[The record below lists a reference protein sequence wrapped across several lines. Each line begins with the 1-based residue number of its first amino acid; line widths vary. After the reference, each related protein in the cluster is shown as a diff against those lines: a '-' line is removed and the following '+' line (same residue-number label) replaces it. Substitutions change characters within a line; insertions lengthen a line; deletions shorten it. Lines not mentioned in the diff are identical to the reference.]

1 VSGWSDPRRL
11 GSLQVVDVTDA
22 TFQEAVLERSRE
34 LPVVVDFWADWCGP
48 CKALAPVLERE
59 VAERA
64 GRLELAKLD
73 VDANPSTAASYGVQS
88 IPAVKAFRDGRIVDE
103 FVGALPPQS
112 VGEFLDRLLG
122 PSEGERLLD
131 ELGTSGEFPEILGPL
146 AEGDYERALE
156 WLLARATDADAQGR
170 ERVREV
176 MVAIFQELGQ
186 DDPVAVSYR
195 RRLATTLY

>member
-1 VSGWSDPRRL
+1 
-11 GSLQVVDVTDA
+11 VDVTDA
-22 TFQEAVLERSRE
+22 TFEEAVLERSRE

-64 GRLELAKLD
+64 GQLQLVKLD
-73 VDANPSTAASYGVQS
+73 VDANPSTAATYGIRS

-103 FVGALPPQS
+103 FVGSIPPQA

-122 PSEGERLLD
+122 PSEGARLLD
-131 ELGTSGEFPEILGPL
+131 ELAASGEFPEILGPL

-156 WLLARATDADAQGR
+156 WLLARAMEADDDGR

-186 DDPVAVSYR
+186 DDPVAASYR

>member
-1 VSGWSDPRRL
+1 VLNSDKP
-11 GSLQVVDVTDA
+11 
-22 TFQEAVLERSRE
+22 VL
-34 LPVVVDFWADWCGP
+34 VDFWADWCGP

-64 GRLELAKLD
+64 GQIELAKVDID
-73 VDANPSTAASYGVQS
+73 VNPTVAETYGIRS
-88 IPAVKAFRDGRIVDE
+88 IPAVKAFRDGRVVEE
-103 FVGALPPQS
+103 FVGSLPPQS

-131 ELGTSGEFPEILGPL
+131 ELGSSGEFPEILGPL

-156 WLLARATDADAQGR
+156 WLLAQAADADEERR
-170 ERVREV
+170 ERIREV